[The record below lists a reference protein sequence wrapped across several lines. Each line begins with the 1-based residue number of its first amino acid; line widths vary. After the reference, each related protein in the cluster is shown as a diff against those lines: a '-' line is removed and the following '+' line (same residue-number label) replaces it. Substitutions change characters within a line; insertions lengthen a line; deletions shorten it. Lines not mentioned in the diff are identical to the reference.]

1 MSDFKIGFTFFGLVS
16 FLALIPTMAWFV
28 ILSVVAWGLNQ
39 SGLTG
44 DWLHYWNRKVIK
56 QVVDKKTNVVKD
68 KETIQKV
75 KITVLTQDQDPTEVS
90 NKGKFSFRNACGNR
104 IYISV
109 KSYKEADDFVA
120 EFYSKGVYR
129 VSSVHN

>member
-1 MSDFKIGFTFFGLVS
+1 MS
-16 FLALIPTMAWFV
+16 LALALKTALALNEYETEQQQKKELKEKAWNPDV
-28 ILSVVAWGLNQ
+28 LV
-39 SGLTG
+39 TG
-44 DWLHYWNRKVIK
+44 GVSWWNRKVVK
-56 QVVDKKTNVVKD
+56 QVVDKKTGVVKD
-68 KETIQKV
+68 KETIQKI

-109 KSYKEADDFVA
+109 KSYKEADEFVT
-120 EFYSKGVYR
+120 EMYGKGTYR

>member
-1 MSDFKIGFTFFGLVS
+1 MS
-16 FLALIPTMAWFV
+16 LALALKTALALNEYETEQQQKKVLKEKAWNPEV
-28 ILSVVAWGLNQ
+28 LVLGGVCW
-39 SGLTG
+39 
-44 DWLHYWNRKVIK
+44 WNRKAVK
-56 QVVDKKTNVVKD
+56 QIVDKKTNVVKD
-68 KETIQKV
+68 KETTQKI

-109 KSYKEADDFVA
+109 KSYKEADEFVA
-120 EFYSKGVYR
+120 EMYGKGTYR

>member
-1 MSDFKIGFTFFGLVS
+1 MS
-16 FLALIPTMAWFV
+16 LALALKTALALNEYETEQQQKKELKEKAWNPEV
-28 ILSVVAWGLNQ
+28 LVLGGVCW
-39 SGLTG
+39 
-44 DWLHYWNRKVIK
+44 WNRKVIK

-68 KETIQKV
+68 KETIQKI

-109 KSYKEADDFVA
+109 KSYKEADEFVA
-120 EFYSKGVYR
+120 EMYGKGTYR

>member
-1 MSDFKIGFTFFGLVS
+1 MS
-16 FLALIPTMAWFV
+16 LALALKTALALNEYEIEQQQKKELKEKAWNPDV
-28 ILSVVAWGLNQ
+28 LV
-39 SGLTG
+39 TG
-44 DWLHYWNRKVIK
+44 GVTWWNRKVIK
-56 QVVDKKTNVVKD
+56 HVADKKTNVVKD

-75 KITVLTQDQDPTEVS
+75 KITVLTQDQEPTEVS

-109 KSYKEADDFVA
+109 KSYKEADEFVA
-120 EFYSKGVYR
+120 EFYGKGIYR

>member
-1 MSDFKIGFTFFGLVS
+1 MS
-16 FLALIPTMAWFV
+16 LALALKTALALNEYETEQQHKKELKEKAWNPEV
-28 ILSVVAWGLNQ
+28 LVLGGVCW
-39 SGLTG
+39 
-44 DWLHYWNRKVIK
+44 WNRKVVK

-68 KETIQKV
+68 KETIQKI

-109 KSYKEADDFVA
+109 KSYKEADEFVA
-120 EFYSKGVYR
+120 EFYGKGTYR

>member
-1 MSDFKIGFTFFGLVS
+1 MS
-16 FLALIPTMAWFV
+16 LALALKTALALNEYETEQQHKKELKEKAWNPDV
-28 ILSVVAWGLNQ
+28 LV
-39 SGLTG
+39 TG
-44 DWLHYWNRKVIK
+44 GVSWWNRKVVK

-68 KETIQKV
+68 KETVQKV

-109 KSYKEADDFVA
+109 KSYREADEFVA
-120 EFYSKGVYR
+120 EIYGKGVYR